1 VNPRLAQVTARLRA
15 LVAGFTPG
23 QRGVVI
29 VAGLGLILG
38 AVALTQWMAQPTWTP
53 LFSQLSGTDANAIVE
68 QLRADNVQYQLVD
81 GGTTVLV
88 PQAQVYDLR
97 VSLAGKGL
105 PGNDAGSGWS
115 IVDKQGM
122 TATDFQQ
129 NIAFQRAL
137 EGELSKTLGAM
148 TGVKTAIVHLAIP
161 KKDVFATAQDK
172 TTASVLLQLAPGTSL
187 TRAQI
192 RSVTHLVAGSVPSL
206 DPSDVTLTDANGNL
220 LSTRE
225 DGTSGAVSAAN
236 DADQQTALF
245 EDRQSMK
252 LQQML
257 DQALGPGHAIVR
269 VNAQLDFSAK
279 DSTSELYVSSPSPLT
294 LSEATNLEQ
303 YNGAGSAAGGPLG
316 VPSPSLSPVAGSAGA
331 GAYLKQGRTAN
342 FGVGK
347 VVTNEKA
354 APGSVQRLTVSVVLD
369 AKTAGPADPTK
380 VQAVQAMATQAL
392 GIDAKR
398 GDLVTVTS
406 LPFDTT
412 TAAAAQKELAAQQSA
427 AQLGQYLDLG
437 KKAGLVLAA
446 IVVGLILLRRS
457 KNNAPTVKATAS
469 DVSEGVLVPSRMDA
483 IGSDSVTAIE
493 GAAEQASPVLERER
507 LRDEVAEFVDSQ
519 PDDIAQLVQGWLGQ
533 KSS

>member
-1 VNPRLAQVTARLRA
+1 MNPRLTPVVSRMRSL
-15 LVAGFTPG
+15 LAGFTPG

-29 VAGLGLILG
+29 VAGLGVILG

-53 LFSQLSGTDANAIVE
+53 LFSQLSGTDANAVVE

-88 PQAQVYDLR
+88 PQVQVYDLR

-115 IVDKQGM
+115 IVDKQGL

-225 DGTSGAVSAAN
+225 DGTAGAVSAAN
-236 DADQQTALF
+236 DADQETALF
-245 EDRQSMK
+245 EDRQSAK

-257 DQALGPGHAIVR
+257 DRALGPGHAIVR

-279 DSTSELYVSSPSPLT
+279 DSTSELYVNSPSPLT
-294 LSEATNLEQ
+294 LSEATSLEQ

-316 VPSPSLSPVAGSAGA
+316 VPSPSLTPVAGSAGA
-331 GAYLKQGRTAN
+331 GAYVKTGKTAN
-342 FGVGK
+342 YGVGK

-369 AKTAGPADPTK
+369 AKAAGPADAAKTT
-380 VQAVQAMATQAL
+380 AVQAMATQAL
-392 GIDAKR
+392 GLDAKR
-398 GDLVTVTS
+398 GDTVTVSS

-412 TAAAAQKELAAQQSA
+412 AATAAQKELAAQQSA
-427 AQLGQYLDLG
+427 AQLSQYLDLG
-437 KKAGLVLAA
+437 KKAGLILVAV
-446 IVVGLILLRRS
+446 VVGLILIRRTR
-457 KNNAPTVKATAS
+457 KNAPTVQASAS
-469 DVSEGVLVPSRMDA
+469 DLSEGVLMPSRVDA
-483 IGSDSVTAIE
+483 IGSDQVAAIGGTTVPE
-493 GAAEQASPVLERER
+493 SPVLERER
-507 LRDEVAEFVDSQ
+507 LRDEVADFVDSQ
-519 PDDIAQLVQGWLGQ
+519 PDDIAQLVQGWLAQG
-533 KSS
+533 SS